1 MWKDLLL
8 FPVVFICSVIIVS
21 LSVLGLF
28 SIDSFLSFILRS
40 SVCMYIHNT
49 KIFQQKNCKKKWF
62 ISKQI
67 RAMCVCVCV
76 CVCEW
81 PLLLSPNFFS
91 DFFFPWISG
100 GGNKND
106 NFKKKKIS
114 TGEEKNSADH
124 LHKHFFFIGT
134 RGGPAFNY
142 LKKKTT
148 DLHEIKQWNT
158 QPWKKS
164 LTILLI
170 YSRLWKE
177 NTKMTFYIS
186 SFFFLLPRSP
196 VPHRDS
202 AQDTIHWNNQQYPP
216 YDYSFIGSIITIS
229 RVTYFFFL
237 NPIFPCPLRLFVVF
251 IDYV

>member
-81 PLLLSPNFFS
+81 PLLLSPNFLI
-91 DFFFPWISG
+91 FFFPEFRAEETKTTIS
-100 GGNKND
+100 
-106 NFKKKKIS
+106 KKKKFPQ
-114 TGEEKNSADH
+114 G
-124 LHKHFFFIGT
+124 
-134 RGGPAFNY
+134 R
-142 LKKKTT
+142 KK
-148 DLHEIKQWNT
+148 IRPIICIN
-158 QPWKKS
+158 
-164 LTILLI
+164 I
-170 YSRLWKE
+170 
-177 NTKMTFYIS
+177 
-186 SFFFLLPRSP
+186 FFLLGHAGGP
-196 VPHRDS
+196 
-202 AQDTIHWNNQQYPP
+202 QW
-216 YDYSFIGSIITIS
+216 IIWKKK
-229 RVTYFFFL
+229 RPTYTKSNSEIPSL
-237 NPIFPCPLRLFVVF
+237 ERNL
-251 IDYV
+251 

>member
-49 KIFQQKNCKKKWF
+49 KIFQQKNCKKKMVYF
-62 ISKQI
+62 KTNS
-67 RAMCVCVCV
+67 RHVCLCVCMRVRMAAAA
-76 CVCEW
+76 
-81 PLLLSPNFFS
+81 LTQFFFW
-91 DFFFPWISG
+91 FFFPWISG

-106 NFKKKKIS
+106 NFKKKKFPQGRKKIRPIICI
-114 TGEEKNSADH
+114 NI
-124 LHKHFFFIGT
+124 FFLLGHA
-134 RGGPAFNY
+134 GGPQWIIW
-142 LKKKTT
+142 KKKTT

-170 YSRLWKE
+170 YSRLWKK
-177 NTKMTFYIS
+177 NTKMTFSIS
-186 SFFFLLPRSP
+186 SFFFTAPFTCSASWFGPR
-196 VPHRDS
+196 HDS
-202 AQDTIHWNNQQYPP
+202 
-216 YDYSFIGSIITIS
+216 
-229 RVTYFFFL
+229 L
-237 NPIFPCPLRLFVVF
+237 K
-251 IDYV
+251 